1 MNIVKLKINGTKL
14 AILGI
19 YAPCS
24 YLKVHEER
32 DKMLTKKELEN
43 NKIQE
48 SKTKNNVYESIEDD
62 SEENSEEESEESEDE
77 WEEVKRK
84 IYPKNDIKDDSTEQ
98 LTE

>member
-32 DKMLTKKELEN
+32 DKMLTKKQLEK

-48 SKTKNNVYESIEDD
+48 SKTMNNV
-62 SEENSEEESEESEDE
+62 
-77 WEEVKRK
+77 
-84 IYPKNDIKDDSTEQ
+84 
-98 LTE
+98 